1 MEINGIDLLAQMPER
16 FECSG
21 TDNSVRDWTAKHGRC
36 EAHSRRV
43 SHCQASASQLFSSLN
58 CGVLPMSSVAPAR
71 SVQLRPRSQAKLIFF
86 VIFFA
91 LTAFVTYMKNAQI
104 FVPTSFIAQHF
115 APGMVYLVP
124 HAIFA
129 GLAMVMGAF
138 QFSNRLRS
146 RYLKLH
152 RVMGYMYVTAVFI
165 GAPIAIPLAAKVDTP
180 SLAAASSI
188 QAFGWMLCTGIA
200 LYCVRTGNIQQ
211 HRRWMIRG
219 YPFAM
224 VFTVARVI
232 IPIPAV
238 FRTGIAGREIVVWSA
253 IALAAF
259 LPSVILEWNSIVPR
273 RSPATRPA
281 S

>member
-1 MEINGIDLLAQMPER
+1 
-16 FECSG
+16 
-21 TDNSVRDWTAKHGRC
+21 
-36 EAHSRRV
+36 
-43 SHCQASASQLFSSLN
+43 
-58 CGVLPMSSVAPAR
+58 MSSAAPAR
-71 SVQLRPRSQAKLIFF
+71 GVQPRPRSQAKLIFF

-104 FVPTSFIAQHF
+104 FQPASFIAQHF

-129 GLAMVMGAF
+129 GLAMIMGAF

-152 RVMGYMYVTAVFI
+152 RVMGYTYVTAVFI
-165 GAPIAIPLAAKVDTP
+165 GAPIAIPLAARVDTP
-180 SLAAASSI
+180 SLVAASAV

-200 LYCVRTGNIQQ
+200 LYCVRNGNIQQ

-224 VFTVARVI
+224 VFTVARLI
-232 IPIPAV
+232 IPIPAIL
-238 FRTGIAGREIVVWSA
+238 RTGFVGIEIVVWTA

-259 LPSVILEWNSIVPR
+259 LPSVFLELQGVVSPR

>member
-1 MEINGIDLLAQMPER
+1 
-16 FECSG
+16 
-21 TDNSVRDWTAKHGRC
+21 
-36 EAHSRRV
+36 
-43 SHCQASASQLFSSLN
+43 
-58 CGVLPMSSVAPAR
+58 MSSVAPAR
-71 SVQLRPRSQAKLIFF
+71 AIQPRPRSQAKLIFF

-104 FVPTSFIAQHF
+104 FQPGSFIAQHF
-115 APGMVYLVP
+115 APGRMYLIP

-152 RVMGYMYVTAVFI
+152 RVMGYIYVTAVFI
-165 GAPIAIPLAAKVDTP
+165 GAPIAIPLAAKVSTP
-180 SLAAASSI
+180 SLVAASAV

-200 LYCVRTGNIQQ
+200 LYCIRTGNVQQ

-224 VFTVARVI
+224 VFTVARLI
-232 IPIPAV
+232 IPIPAIL
-238 FRTGIAGREIVVWSA
+238 RTGFVGIEVVVWTA

-259 LPSVILEWNSIVPR
+259 LPSVALEWPAIRPPR
-273 RSPATRPA
+273 RSPAARPA